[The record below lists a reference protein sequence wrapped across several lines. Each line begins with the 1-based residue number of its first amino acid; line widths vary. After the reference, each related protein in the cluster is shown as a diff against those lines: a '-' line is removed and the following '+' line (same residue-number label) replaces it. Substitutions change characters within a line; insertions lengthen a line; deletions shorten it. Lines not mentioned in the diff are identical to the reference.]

1 MRFRT
6 TRCVKGIYRERQPCF
21 SRLQLIYSDVT
32 GGRMLWFI
40 FFVLLVL
47 WILGMVS
54 TYTLGGWLHVLL
66 VIAVIVLLIQL
77 ITGPRRTV

>member
-1 MRFRT
+1 
-6 TRCVKGIYRERQPCF
+6 
-21 SRLQLIYSDVT
+21 
-32 GGRMLWFI
+32 MLWFI

>member
-1 MRFRT
+1 
-6 TRCVKGIYRERQPCF
+6 
-21 SRLQLIYSDVT
+21 
-32 GGRMLWFI
+32 MLWFI

-47 WILGMVS
+47 WILGMDS